1 MSFICLNDLVDT
13 LKIQFYPTNMEID
26 KLKYNA
32 FVEYLILKKDE
43 AMKIKNEDNQQRF
56 ILISVDDIKF
66 RVMATSQSGF
76 NVVCQNADFT
86 LSFRKIGEH
95 KNPVVKAE
103 FRAEFLLRN
112 GYKRALEIVV
122 NFVST
127 LLKNFNIKVSEI
139 HLAKDIQGYNFSI
152 LDFYRLKSLKKN
164 REIFNQDTNL
174 FFNGLKFTGF
184 YIGKGAEMLRIY
196 NKTHKIEKDKNT
208 AFVKYLS
215 WDMNPDYDESKTVWR
230 IEFQLRREKLKELY
244 SSFGLIENLQSLLNS
259 ISSLWDY
266 LINTFVL
273 KDFSIKECQE
283 FQQGY
288 IFKNGE
294 LTILNQETIKK
305 RFQRAEL
312 SPLWEFIKTFKG
324 NVVEKLQKIKDIKKP
339 SAVYVK
345 NAFKAVLSTFIK
357 LKRGSFSSKELT
369 KILLEADKELQS
381 KKRLNLI
388 DNARLKC
395 IDYVNRAEDFF
406 NHTGVDEI
414 EFTKYYEDLKENLN
428 ETFALIQ
435 GEQTEITTFKEFNK
449 RLKIA

>member
-13 LKIQFYPTNMEID
+13 LKIQFYPTDMEKD
-26 KLKYNA
+26 KLKFNA
-32 FVEYLILKKDE
+32 LCDFLIGKKEE
-43 AMKIKNEDNQQRF
+43 AMKIKNADNQERYC
-56 ILISVDDIKF
+56 LITSNDIKF
-66 RVMATSQSGF
+66 RVMATSQTGF
-76 NVVCQNADFT
+76 NVVLQNADFS

-112 GYKRALEIVV
+112 GYQRALKTVIE
-122 NFVST
+122 FVETYLS
-127 LLKNFNIKVSEI
+127 NFNIKVSEI
-139 HLAKDIQGYNFSI
+139 HLAKDIQNYNFSI
-152 LDFYRLKSLKKN
+152 MDFYRLKSLKKN

-174 FFNGLKFTGF
+174 FYSGLKFTGF
-184 YIGKGAEMLRIY
+184 SIGKGAEMLRIY

-215 WDMNPDYDESKTVWR
+215 WEMNPNYDESKTVWR
-230 IEFQLRREKLKELY
+230 IEFQLRREKLKQLY
-244 SSFGLIENLQSLLNS
+244 SSWGLIENLQSLLNS
-259 ISSLWDY
+259 ISSIWNY

-273 KDFSIKECQE
+273 KNFSLKECQE
-283 FQQGY
+283 LQQG
-288 IFKNGE
+288 FKISNDKI
-294 LTILNQETIKK
+294 LILNQEAIKK

-324 NVVEKLQKIKDIKKP
+324 NVIEKLQKIKDIKKP
-339 SAVYVK
+339 SVIYVK

-357 LKRGSFSSKELT
+357 LKRGSFSAKELT
-369 KILLEADKELQS
+369 KILLEADKELQH

-395 IDYVNRAEDFF
+395 LDYVSRAEDFY

-428 ETFALIQ
+428 DTFALIQ
-435 GEQTEITTFKEFNK
+435 GEETGIITFKEFNK
-449 RLKIA
+449 RLKSA

>member
-13 LKIQFYPTNMEID
+13 LKIQFYPTNTEID

-139 HLAKDIQGYNFSI
+139 HLAKDVQNYNFSI

-184 YIGKGAEMLRIY
+184 SIGKGAEMLRIY
-196 NKTHKIEKDKNT
+196 NKTYEIDKNKNK

-215 WDMNPDYDESKTVWR
+215 WDYNPNFDENKTVWR
-230 IEFQLRREKLKELY
+230 IEFQLRREKLKQLY
-244 SSFGLIENLQSLLNS
+244 SSWGLIENLQSLLNS

-395 IDYVNRAEDFF
+395 IDYVNRARDFF